1 MKSATIRMSTAGDP
15 ADRILAIV
23 SKIQQEALD
32 REAAVRMHDDA
43 TGELQLK
50 LEEARATI
58 SQLLEQASA
67 TASEWREERARFE
80 EQIAALNSETQK
92 IQQEALDREAAARLQ
107 TREDVTAELQLKLE
121 EARASIAQLHEQA
134 SAGTDKWQQERA
146 RFEEQ
151 VAGLNS
157 QTQKIQQEALD
168 REAAARLKTREDV
181 TAELQPKLEEAR
193 ASIAQLEEQIA
204 ALNSQTQKIQQEAL
218 DREAAVRMQT
228 REDVAAELQLKLD
241 EAQASI
247 AQLEEQIA
255 ALNSQTRPAS
265 NDQPNRGSSAESVAV
280 VEAEIARVQSLMDEI
295 DTKLADASLELSA
308 EMRLRR
314 ERVELEVYLKGLR
327 FSQSK
332 P

>member
-1 MKSATIRMSTAGDP
+1 MSTAGDP